1 MFEDDNKNAGPITL
15 TDEICET
22 STVLEVFLDLLHGG
36 SLPLLIEG
44 TNTHIQA
51 VIALARKYDCP
62 GMLYTLNSVLRGAV
76 LEARFDKVD
85 LFIALS
91 HFEDVSGCAEAI
103 RRHRH
108 NHIEKTARRGSST
121 LTQPLPDLAWANPA
135 SWNYERASRANF
147 RFLFALFR
155 AVYTVTPLLYT
166 ATPYYNNR
174 EVTPIQY
181 TDSQR
186 EQVAAEFTRLL
197 RSTCMSSA
205 CDHRVCLTPHC
216 CLRQCAFANSSA

>member
-108 NHIEKTARRGSST
+108 NHIEKTGVA
-121 LTQPLPDLAWANPA
+121 
-135 SWNYERASRANF
+135 
-147 RFLFALFR
+147 
-155 AVYTVTPLLYT
+155 
-166 ATPYYNNR
+166 
-174 EVTPIQY
+174 
-181 TDSQR
+181 QR
-186 EQVAAEFTRLL
+186 
-197 RSTCMSSA
+197 
-205 CDHRVCLTPHC
+205 
-216 CLRQCAFANSSA
+216 